1 MMDSPVGVAAWI
13 VEKFHAWSDLRPAA
27 GWTTSIRR
35 TGSLDNVMVYLVTR
49 SFNTATWLYYG
60 HRESGERLLPEGGRV
75 EAPTGVAAF
84 PVEFVPWPPRSYA
97 ETAYNIVHWTDMPRG
112 GHFAAMEAPQLLV
125 ADIRAF
131 ARPLRADWR
140 DHRRDEPQCALARR
154 TGEPRAF
161 SHSRAARSPR
171 APSTRKTRAENTRS
185 GCGGSRA
192 HRPPAP
198 VPAAPTR
205 RRRN

>member
-1 MMDSPVGVAAWI
+1 M
-13 VEKFHAWSDLRPAA
+13 
-27 GWTTSIRR
+27 
-35 TGSLDNVMVYLVTR
+35 
-49 SFNTATWLYYG
+49 YYG
-60 HRESGERLLPEGGRV
+60 HRESGDGFLPEGGRV

-140 DHRRDEPQCALARR
+140 D
-154 TGEPRAF
+154 
-161 SHSRAARSPR
+161 SP
-171 APSTRKTRAENTRS
+171 
-185 GCGGSRA
+185 G
-192 HRPPAP
+192 
-198 VPAAPTR
+198 
-205 RRRN
+205 